1 MNNLFIKL
9 IKDGNTCK
17 YLGIKENISYV
28 GANNKE
34 RVTKE
39 YYARVQK
46 IWKSELSSFN
56 KVIAHN
62 IFAIPILTT
71 TVRVIDWTIE
81 EIKEVDIT
89 TRKHLTIT
97 GNFNP
102 NRDVGKL
109 YLPRSQGGK
118 RIKMIARMFKSRII
132 SIG

>member
-62 IFAIPILTT
+62 KFAIPILTT